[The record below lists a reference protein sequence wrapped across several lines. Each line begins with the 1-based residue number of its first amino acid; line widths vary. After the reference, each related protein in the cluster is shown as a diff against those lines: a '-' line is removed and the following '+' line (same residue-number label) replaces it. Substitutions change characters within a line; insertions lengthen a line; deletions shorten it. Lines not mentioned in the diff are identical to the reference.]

1 MTRLLVFLLLAYLV
15 YLGLQTLVG
24 RLRGAVGG
32 DPAFRPDPPVPPPS
46 PRMTVTVHREG
57 AEELVPCARCGVRI
71 PKSRTEAGERE
82 GEVVCGSCGKLPR

>member
-32 DPAFRPDPPVPPPS
+32 DPAFRPDPPPPA
-46 PRMTVTVHREG
+46 RFTVTVHREG

-71 PKSRTEAGERE
+71 PKSRTAAGERE
-82 GEVVCGSCGKLPR
+82 GEVVCGECV

>member
-1 MTRLLVFLLLAYLV
+1 MIRLLAFLLLAYLV

-32 DPAFRPDPPVPPPS
+32 GPTFRPDPPPPPRFS
-46 PRMTVTVHREG
+46 VTVHREG
-57 AEELVPCARCGVRI
+57 AEELVPCARCGVWV

-82 GEVVCGSCGKLPR
+82 GEVVCGSCGPLTP